1 MTIIPFWGVSWESN
15 SYLIVSQK
23 HAALIDAGVDVGRV
37 EAALAS
43 EDASLDYILLTH
55 GHFDHTLSVDR
66 LRGARSAP
74 LVVHAADAEMLTDA
88 EKSAQYLFF
97 GTKDAHAPADKTVT
111 HGDVL
116 PLGDTVIRVYHTPG
130 HSLGSVC
137 YGVENA
143 LFSGDTLF
151 AGGYGRCDLYGGDI
165 NALAHS
171 LGSLRELDP
180 SLTIYPGHGGSA
192 TLGDAL
198 NNLFGLT

>member
-37 EAALAS
+37 EAALTR
-43 EDASLDYILLTH
+43 EDATLDYILLTH

-66 LRGARSAP
+66 LRESLSAP
-74 LVVHAADAEMLTDA
+74 LTVHTADAEMLTDA

-97 GTKDAHAPADKTVT
+97 GTKNAHKPAEKTVE
-111 HGDVL
+111 HGDAL
-116 PLGDTVIRVYHTPG
+116 PLGDAVIRVYHTPG
-130 HSLGSVC
+130 HSLGSIC

-151 AGGYGRCDLYGGDI
+151 AGGYGRCDLYGGDR

-171 LGSLRELDP
+171 LRSLRKLDQA
-180 SLTIYPGHGGSA
+180 LTIYPGHGGSA

-198 NNLFGLT
+198 DGLFGLI